1 MLAINYG
8 QRQTQLRP
16 LEIVQREIKG
26 PEVWQWGQRKRRW
39 NWDFLTS
46 VVGECTKKA
55 NLELGP
61 SGRWSEKEN
70 GGSAVIWDHCSDQ
83 AVIWERKW
91 RKRSRQQMK
100 RSVCNRYLELT
111 AASLGT
117 SVEVLSG
124 FLISIHPPEHQQNW
138 SNVSP
143 SAFSEGNHSCFPRPH
158 SWKATQYCQYFRA
171 VGWRW
176 FDLWVDLIVDNNS
189 SVGCFQG

>member
-1 MLAINYG
+1 
-8 QRQTQLRP
+8 
-16 LEIVQREIKG
+16 
-26 PEVWQWGQRKRRW
+26 
-39 NWDFLTS
+39 
-46 VVGECTKKA
+46 
-55 NLELGP
+55 
-61 SGRWSEKEN
+61 
-70 GGSAVIWDHCSDQ
+70 
-83 AVIWERKW
+83 
-91 RKRSRQQMK
+91 MK

-124 FLISIHPPEHQQNW
+124 FPISIHPPEHQQNQ

-189 SVGCFQG
+189 SVGCFQGQRFVCYLAQEAKLLNSVHLGSILKSCTFKMLTNEFQFNVLPELMGLWVIKN